1 MTRTKAALIHLGI
14 SAIIGVLVCILI
26 FGIWYPWPIG
36 VATGGMKLVYLM
48 LGVDVVLGPLLT
60 LIVFK
65 TGKKTLKFDLTCIAL
80 MQAIALGYGLYTSAI
95 ARPAF
100 IVLANDVYKVITA
113 NDLDADDLKD
123 GTRPEYRE
131 VPWFGPKVVAA
142 RSPTDHKQKQ
152 ELVMAAMAMLDVHN
166 FPKFYLP
173 VSEEIDNLIAKAKP
187 VDHLIS
193 QMPGTKAKLER
204 VASKAKTSLADL
216 VYAPMLGRLGDA
228 ELVALLSKSQK
239 RYLGAIVATAPND

>member
-1 MTRTKAALIHLGI
+1 MTRIKAALIHLGI

-65 TGKKTLKFDLTCIAL
+65 TGKKTLKFDLTCIAI
-80 MQAIALGYGLYTSAI
+80 MQALALAYGLYTSAM

-100 IVLANDVYKVITA
+100 IVLANDVYRVVTA
-113 NDLDADDLKD
+113 NDLNEQHLKEAS
-123 GTRPEYRE
+123 RPEYRKIS
-131 VPWFGPKVVAA
+131 WFGPTLVAA

-173 VSEEIDNLIAKAKP
+173 VNEEIDNLIAKAKP

-193 QMPGTKAKLER
+193 KLPETKATLER

-216 VYAPMLGRLGDA
+216 VYAPMLGRLGDT

-239 RYLGAIVATAPND
+239 RYVGAIVATAPNP

>member
-1 MTRTKAALIHLGI
+1 MTRFKAALIHLGI

-65 TGKKTLKFDLTCIAL
+65 TGKKTLKFDLTCIAI
-80 MQAIALGYGLYTSAI
+80 MQALALAYGLYTSAI

-100 IVLANDVYKVITA
+100 IVLANDVYRVVTA
-113 NDLDADDLKD
+113 NDLDEQQLKEAS
-123 GTRPEYRE
+123 RPEYRKIS
-131 VPWFGPKVVAA
+131 WFGPKVVAA
-142 RSPTDHKQKQ
+142 RNPTDPKQKQ
-152 ELVMAAMAMLDVHN
+152 ELKFAAMLLLDVHN

-173 VSEEIDNLIAKAKP
+173 VNEEIDNLISKASPIENLLSKMPDAKAK
-187 VDHLIS
+187 
-193 QMPGTKAKLER
+193 AER
-204 VASKAKTSLADL
+204 VASKANTSLADL
-216 VYAPMLGRLGDA
+216 VYAPMLGRLGDT
-228 ELVALLSKSQK
+228 ELVALVSKSQK
-239 RYLGAIVATAPND
+239 RYIGAIVATAPNP